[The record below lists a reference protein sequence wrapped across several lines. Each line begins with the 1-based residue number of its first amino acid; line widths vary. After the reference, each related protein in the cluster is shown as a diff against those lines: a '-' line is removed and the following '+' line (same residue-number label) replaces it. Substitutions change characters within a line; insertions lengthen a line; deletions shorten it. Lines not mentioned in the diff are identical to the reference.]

1 LSPNGCGRKE
11 GFHSLSPG
19 EAGGAVDEPEPPK
32 GADAEIQHLLEPAR
46 KIVAEFDHQLDL
58 IQQEK
63 EEAVAAQDW
72 EKAANLRDLEDKL
85 KKQRAKFIRR
95 LPKNS

>member
-1 LSPNGCGRKE
+1 LP
-11 GFHSLSPG
+11 
-19 EAGGAVDEPEPPK
+19 
-32 GADAEIQHLLEPAR
+32 EPAR

-63 EEAVAAQDW
+63 VEAVAAQDW